1 MNIPPPPPINA
12 LVTPLGMMH
21 FGCSLHVLVHTA
33 MHLQLS
39 IISTSPNASVIMVQV
54 ILLVIKS
61 YGLLQQKMMGKC
73 CLSIFDFISKNVVVF
88 QKGFFGQDLR
98 NLITRQ
104 EFPMRNLLRQRKC
117 SGEPIACTLCIYAVI
132 SKCVKTLFFGTSPVA
147 LGLKKYLWFRF
158 PFDPIFFCRDPI
170 FSGWLRAAHT
180 ACQNSVC
187 CHTNY

>member
-1 MNIPPPPPINA
+1 MISGVTRALIGGCIFIYSCSARLISFEMNLKINKFKRNSSGRTQIYEYTPPPPPINA

-88 QKGFFGQDLR
+88 QKGFFVR
-98 NLITRQ
+98 T
-104 EFPMRNLLRQRKC
+104 
-117 SGEPIACTLCIYAVI
+117 
-132 SKCVKTLFFGTSPVA
+132 CVT
-147 LGLKKYLWFRF
+147 
-158 PFDPIFFCRDPI
+158 
-170 FSGWLRAAHT
+170 
-180 ACQNSVC
+180 
-187 CHTNY
+187 

>member
-39 IISTSPNASVIMVQV
+39 IISTSPNASVIMVKV

-73 CLSIFDFISKNVVVF
+73 CLSIFDSLAKMWWYFKKDF
-88 QKGFFGQDLR
+88 L
-98 NLITRQ
+98 
-104 EFPMRNLLRQRKC
+104 
-117 SGEPIACTLCIYAVI
+117 SGLA
-132 SKCVKTLFFGTSPVA
+132 
-147 LGLKKYLWFRF
+147 
-158 PFDPIFFCRDPI
+158 
-170 FSGWLRAAHT
+170 
-180 ACQNSVC
+180 
-187 CHTNY
+187 